1 MLDIT
6 SRLLRF
12 VYEVFKRGASASA
25 LSRKAEQRDAV
36 ASKVCK
42 QVCHLMAVSLT
53 QLAPCA
59 VLLQIERRFIL
70 HTLKIEPYTQAH
82 AIARHKDALHLDP
95 ISGAVF
101 VSGAQRDKERF
112 AIR

>member
-12 VYEVFKRGASASA
+12 VYEVFKRGASARA

-36 ASKVCK
+36 ASEVCK

-70 HTLKIEPYTQAH
+70 HTLKIEPYAQAH
-82 AIARHKDALHLDP
+82 AIAL
-95 ISGAVF
+95 V
-101 VSGAQRDKERF
+101 
-112 AIR
+112 